1 MSLAFHGQSIQTALG
16 LLQPSS
22 KEPLNILNQLVI
34 DEVKQHHNLLE
45 ITAADL
51 DLDSRKVKAE
61 EKFANLDLNTLG
73 LICN

>member
-22 KEPLNILNQLVI
+22 NPEPLNVLNQLVI

-45 ITAADL
+45 IAGNADG
-51 DLDSRKVKAE
+51 DGSW
-61 EKFANLDLNTLG
+61 
-73 LICN
+73 

>member
-45 ITAADL
+45 IAGNADG
-51 DLDSRKVKAE
+51 DGSW
-61 EKFANLDLNTLG
+61 
-73 LICN
+73 

>member
-1 MSLAFHGQSIQTALG
+1 MNRSRRNKLSLAFHGQSIQTALG

-45 ITAADL
+45 IAGNADG
-51 DLDSRKVKAE
+51 DGSW
-61 EKFANLDLNTLG
+61 
-73 LICN
+73 